1 MSTHK
6 KKHSLINGVVP
17 RTPKVTDRA
26 APGPR
31 GRSSCT
37 QVPDRAAPGPRGRS
51 SCTQVPDR
59 TFRVV
64 ASGADGVVV
73 ERYDGGSISSEYPF
87 AKLYWADKPT
97 FDVKLHTLLHRN
109 DKQGVRFGRYK
120 AVAVN
125 RVLQPEQIAEIE
137 QAAGRGV
144 RSRMTLSPKY
154 EAIGPQGLTRTQWRY
169 LRRSVERLGE
179 LGIIHG
185 DLPGNVMINPANND
199 MPVIIDFAQAAHYPN
214 GPGDTL
220 IGFQATTFQNH
231 FKVGKPLPAAKAT

>member
-1 MSTHK
+1 MSTQKIH
-6 KKHSLINGVVP
+6 HARNGVSV
-17 RTPKVTDRA
+17 RTPKATGRA
-26 APGPR
+26 VPGPR

-37 QVPDRAAPGPRGRS
+37 QVAAE
-51 SCTQVPDR
+51 R

-73 ERYDGGSISSEYPF
+73 ELYDGGSISSKYPF

-97 FDVKLHTLLHRN
+97 FDLKLHTLLHRN
-109 DKQGVRFGRYK
+109 DKQGLRFGRYK
-120 AVAVN
+120 AVEVD

-137 QAAGRGV
+137 QAVGRGV
-144 RSRMTLSPKY
+144 RHRMTLSPKY
-154 EAIGPQGLTRTQWRY
+154 EAIGPQGLTRAQWRY

-199 MPVIIDFAQAAHYPN
+199 MPVIIDFAHAAHYPN

-220 IGFQATTFQNH
+220 SGFQIQTFQAH
-231 FKVGKPLPAAKAT
+231 FKVGGPLPAAKAT